1 MKKIWFSLS
10 MAFIAAILAFG
21 SVYAQ
26 TEALTLRLVRDFGYG
41 GFNGDIQGLFSLKA
55 TGPADLVRVEFYIDN
70 NLIGEIT
77 KPPFNLQFSTD
88 SYSLGVHQISVIGY
102 SSSGQKY
109 LSNSITSKFVTP
121 QSSMKFILPILGVVL
136 LAVLIAALGPLLASR
151 RKHGTLPMGVE
162 RNYGIM
168 GGAICPKCNRPFEI
182 PMIALNLG
190 FSKGVV
196 CPNCGK
202 WIFAKRESIEKL
214 RQAEKAEL
222 LLGQPVE
229 KVVGESEAERLR
241 KELEDSKYKD

>member
-1 MKKIWFSLS
+1 
-10 MAFIAAILAFG
+10 
-21 SVYAQ
+21 
-26 TEALTLRLVRDFGYG
+26 
-41 GFNGDIQGLFSLKA
+41 
-55 TGPADLVRVEFYIDN
+55 
-70 NLIGEIT
+70 
-77 KPPFNLQFSTD
+77 
-88 SYSLGVHQISVIGY
+88 
-102 SSSGQKY
+102 
-109 LSNSITSKFVTP
+109 
-121 QSSMKFILPILGVVL
+121 MKFILPILGVVL

-168 GGAICPKCNRPFEI
+168 GGAICTKCNRPFEI